1 MYKRPFWHFQP
12 EQEPN
17 NEPEVDNMQV
27 SQPIAKPN
35 VGSSLH
41 IVSKQCV
48 NSKWI
53 ASWLAKKG
61 QECCE
66 CIVECKIRVNYKGHE
81 YVVNKHEYRILIKS
95 LKRLF
100 SRNVC

>member
-1 MYKRPFWHFQP
+1 M
-12 EQEPN
+12 N
-17 NEPEVDNMQV
+17 NSEMSAETAADKSGADDNTT
-27 SQPIAKPN
+27 SSHSSAN
-35 VGSSLH
+35 TFVGSSLH

-95 LKRLF
+95 LKRNRSAGKLAE
-100 SRNVC
+100 

>member
-1 MYKRPFWHFQP
+1 M
-12 EQEPN
+12 N
-17 NEPEVDNMQV
+17 NEQKDHPLPSASLVQNTF
-27 SQPIAKPN
+27 

-100 SRNVC
+100 SRKVS